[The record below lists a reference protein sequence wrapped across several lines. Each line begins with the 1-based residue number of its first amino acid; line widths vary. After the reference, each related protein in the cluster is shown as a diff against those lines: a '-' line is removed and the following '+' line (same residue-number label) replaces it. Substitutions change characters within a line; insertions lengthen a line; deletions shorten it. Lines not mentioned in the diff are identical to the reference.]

1 MQIFEL
7 HRTVNP
13 TKVKSKTSD
22 IIVCV
27 PDFEVK
33 VVPCNVA
40 FHISPDKLNCIQ
52 ICIMGRE
59 SEKFVSILQY
69 KRVRLK
75 CWFWLVHLAKG
86 SLGADLRSVKA
97 MSYRL
102 RDSKMWVLLFAPLIT
117 SPLCLYDIGHFQKQ
131 PWCTVSDL
139 VLAVL

>member
-1 MQIFEL
+1 MTISLSSDKLIARTQQYVFTHFWVQKDNPSGQTSQIFEL

-13 TKVKSKTSD
+13 TKVNRKTSD

-33 VVPCNVA
+33 VVPCDAA

-52 ICIMGRE
+52 ICMVGRE

-75 CWFWLVHLAKG
+75 CWFWLVHLVQMQKG
-86 SLGADLRSVKA
+86 
-97 MSYRL
+97 
-102 RDSKMWVLLFAPLIT
+102 LFERI
-117 SPLCLYDIGHFQKQ
+117 C
-131 PWCTVSDL
+131 V
-139 VLAVL
+139 